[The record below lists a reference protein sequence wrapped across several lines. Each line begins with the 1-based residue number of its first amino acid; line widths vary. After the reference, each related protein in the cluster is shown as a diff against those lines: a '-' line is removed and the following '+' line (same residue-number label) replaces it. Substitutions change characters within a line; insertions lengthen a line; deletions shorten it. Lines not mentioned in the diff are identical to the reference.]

1 MRQRVF
7 LCISLI
13 CLLTTVWAGM
23 AFCAPASL
31 ENRYYTARDRLNALQ
46 KDSKRNKFRQPW
58 VELGETFDKLHA
70 ADPKHRLASTILY
83 RAAKSYDGL
92 ARRSFNANDASEA
105 IKRYVKVAEDYPTS
119 VLADDA
125 LLDAATLQRDLLK
138 DPAEA
143 RDTLERLLKHF
154 PKGDMVPKAQTMLST
169 LPKTEGTSSGSS
181 SAEVSGSSREDDDPD
196 PAIPSATARLT
207 RIIWDPQRTTTR
219 LTIKLD
225 RPVAWALF
233 SQRPN
238 AQKGQPA
245 RLILELPGTTPRKDL
260 FGARINKGL
269 LKGFRVDLQSD
280 GTTQVRFDFTTFK
293 RFAISVAK
301 DGSSL
306 VIDVTTN
313 QRGLK
318 QGKNIGS
325 TIYSPQLASLAKS
338 RATTDI
344 VRQLGLSVRTIVIDA
359 GHGGNDPGTMHNG
372 IRESTLTLDMS
383 KRLKAQLVKRGF
395 TVRTTRDKDS
405 RLSLGERVRFAN
417 AVKGDLF
424 ISIHVNANK
433 NNKIAGFETYFLNF
447 ASSNSAARVAAV
459 ENSVGERNLGSLE
472 GILADIVLGARTQES
487 RHLANSVQRH
497 TLRHLKR
504 EKFVTK
510 DGGVRSAPFFVL
522 MGSGMPGVLIE
533 LGYCTNPSEAKR
545 LKRNDYLNALAAGIA
560 NGIAAYA
567 EQLNP

>member
-7 LCISLI
+7 LCISLL
-13 CLLTTVWAGM
+13 CLLTTVWAGT

-46 KDSKRNKFRQPW
+46 KDDKRNKFRQPW
-58 VELGETFDKLHA
+58 IDLGETFDKLHA
-70 ADPKHRLASTILY
+70 SNPKHRLASTILY

-92 ARRSFNANDASEA
+92 SRRSFNAGDANEA
-105 IKRYVKVAEDYPTS
+105 ITRYNRVAKDYPTS

-143 RDTLERLLKHF
+143 RETLERLIKEF
-154 PKGDMVPKAQTMLST
+154 PKGDMVPKAKTMLSA
-169 LPKTEGTSSGSS
+169 LPKTAGTASDASPPGVS
-181 SAEVSGSSREDDDPD
+181 SASRDDDEAD
-196 PAIPSATARLT
+196 SGIPSATARLT

-233 SQRPN
+233 SQRLN
-238 AQKGQPA
+238 AQKDQPA

-293 RFAISVAK
+293 RFAVNVAK

-306 VIDVTTN
+306 VIDVTNN
-313 QRGLK
+313 QNGLK
-318 QGKNIGS
+318 KGKSVGS
-325 TIYSPQLASLAKS
+325 TIYSPQRASLAKS

-344 VRQLGLSVRTIVIDA
+344 ARQLGLSVRTIVLDA

-372 IRESTLTLDMS
+372 IRESALTLDMS

-395 TVRTTRDKDS
+395 TVRTTRDKDG

-433 NNKIAGFETYFLNF
+433 NSKIAGFETYFLNF

-459 ENSVGERNLGSLE
+459 ENAVGDRNLGSLE

-504 EKFVTK
+504 GNFVTK

-545 LKRNDYLNALAAGIA
+545 LKRNDYLNALAVGIA
-560 NGIAAYA
+560 DGIVAYA

>member
-1 MRQRVF
+1 MRQRVL

-23 AFCAPASL
+23 AFAAPASL
-31 ENRYYTARDRLNALQ
+31 ENRYYAARDRLNALQ
-46 KDSKRNKFRQPW
+46 KDAKRNKFREPW
-58 VELGETFDKLHA
+58 VELGERFDKLHA
-70 ADPKHRLASTILY
+70 SNPKHRLASTILY

-92 ARRSFNANDASEA
+92 ARRSFNPNDANEA
-105 IKRYVKVAEDYPTS
+105 IKRYNKVAEDYPSS

-125 LLDAATLQRDLLK
+125 LLDAAELQRDLLK
-138 DPAEA
+138 DPSEA
-143 RDTLERLLKHF
+143 RATLERLLKSF
-154 PKGDMVPKAQTMLST
+154 PKGDMVPKAKTMLNA
-169 LPKTEGTSSGSS
+169 LPKTSKTSSDASS
-181 SAEVSGSSREDDDPD
+181 SRVSDTSGDDADPE

-233 SQRPN
+233 SQRLN
-238 AQKGQPA
+238 AQKNQPA
-245 RLILELPGTTPRKDL
+245 RLSLELPGTTPRKDL

-293 RFAISVAK
+293 RFAVNVAK

-306 VIDVTTN
+306 VIDVTNN
-313 QRGLK
+313 QNGLK
-318 QGKNIGS
+318 KGKAIGS
-325 TIYSPQLASLAKS
+325 TIYSPQRASLANS

-344 VRQLGLSVRTIVIDA
+344 ARQLGLNVRTIVIDA
-359 GHGGNDPGTMHNG
+359 GHGGSDPGTMHNG
-372 IRESTLTLDMS
+372 IRESALTLDMS

-395 TVRTTRDKDS
+395 TVRTTRDKDG

-424 ISIHVNANK
+424 VSIHVNANK
-433 NNKIAGFETYFLNF
+433 NSKVAGFETYFLNF

-459 ENSVGERNLGSLE
+459 ENAVGDRNLGSLE

-545 LKRNDYLNALAAGIA
+545 LKRNDYLNALAVGIA
-560 NGIAAYA
+560 DGIAAYA